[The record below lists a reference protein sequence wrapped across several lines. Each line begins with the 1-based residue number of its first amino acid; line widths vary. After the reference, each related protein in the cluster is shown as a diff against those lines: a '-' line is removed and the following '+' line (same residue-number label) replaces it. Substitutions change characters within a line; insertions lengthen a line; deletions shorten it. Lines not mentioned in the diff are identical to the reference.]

1 MSTLARVRRLIPL
14 LAAAAL
20 LAGCGSSS
28 HKAATTTAAQRPTPP
43 GTVLYEGAAWA
54 VSVSGTKATAYHLA
68 GGAWRPDRT
77 GKVKI
82 EILGP
87 KPNSKGNAKIP
98 QVAFQATATSPLV
111 DSALWV
117 DGTELLTKGG
127 GLNPN
132 QGTVY
137 GASNTPLKKG
147 VHVAVAYARTASHA
161 TAVAWVFRV

>member
-1 MSTLARVRRLIPL
+1 MSTLARVRRLLPL

-20 LAGCGSSS
+20 LAGCGSSAN
-28 HKAATTTAAQRPTPP
+28 KAATTTTTQRPSPP

-54 VSVSGTKATAYHLA
+54 VSISGTKATAFHYA
-68 GGAWRPDRT
+68 GGVWRPDRAD
-77 GKVKI
+77 KVKL

-87 KPNSKGNAKIP
+87 KPGSKGNAAIP
-98 QVAFQATATSPLV
+98 QVAFQATATAPLV

-127 GLNPN
+127 GLNPD

-137 GASNTPLKKG
+137 GAPDTSLKKG
-147 VHVAVAYARTASHA
+147 LHVAVAYGRTAHHA
-161 TAVAWVFRV
+161 TAVAWTFRV